1 MKTNNMNN
9 DNKMVI
15 EDNSH
20 LTYIEDWKSYMDLN
34 EDLSP
39 LSVDKYSGNVT
50 RLLKDYDL
58 YDLNYMEL
66 TKIIQSLRKTDM
78 SLKTINLYIISLKKY
93 YKFLYDMELR
103 SVDYANKLKTF
114 TIENDDNID
123 IEKKSLTESEMK
135 QLVEIVN
142 QKGKL
147 RDITFI
153 TLLLTTGLRLSE
165 ATNIKINNIDWERK
179 MITVVRKGNEIK
191 EIFVTDIILKNIKK
205 YIDNER
211 PNVDNEYLFISN
223 HKKQISVRTFQRTV
237 KKYTSLIVKEEQLH
251 HPHTLRHS
259 FASLTVQ
266 HTDIN
271 TVKELMNHKNINTTM
286 LYIQSNDKL
295 KRKAIT
301 DSYANIF

>member
-1 MKTNNMNN
+1 
-9 DNKMVI
+9 
-15 EDNSH
+15 
-20 LTYIEDWKSYMDLN
+20 
-34 EDLSP
+34 
-39 LSVDKYSGNVT
+39 
-50 RLLKDYDL
+50 
-58 YDLNYMEL
+58 
-66 TKIIQSLRKTDM
+66 
-78 SLKTINLYIISLKKY
+78 
-93 YKFLYDMELR
+93 
-103 SVDYANKLKTF
+103 
-114 TIENDDNID
+114 
-123 IEKKSLTESEMK
+123 
-135 QLVEIVN
+135 
-142 QKGKL
+142 
-147 RDITFI
+147 
-153 TLLLTTGLRLSE
+153 
-165 ATNIKINNIDWERK
+165 